1 MNFNWSNTSLMGA
14 GSKLAPLLH
23 ACRLDQRFSYY
34 LYLPKGFHPV
44 KQPAEN
50 LLIVIHGTFRDA
62 ESTKNAFIPFAD
74 KTNSVVLAPLFPT
87 GIVDSEDIHN
97 YKFIKFHDIRF
108 DEIVLDMVSEIT
120 EAFHLRPKRTML
132 YGFSGGGQFAHRFLY
147 LHPELLHS
155 VVIGSP
161 GRVTYLDPE
170 EGWYAGIG
178 DFEEQF
184 GKPLD
189 LEGLKKPKILLFVG
203 GNDTESIDM
212 SGDESGSAAADK
224 FGSNRLERLEALY
237 GNYKDYGMD
246 VRFEI
251 VPGVAHEEEKVTAV
265 AADFFE
271 QAISEEEKQDE

>member
-14 GSKLAPLLH
+14 GTRLAPLLH
-23 ACRLDQRFSYY
+23 ACRRDQRFSYY
-34 LYLPKGFHPV
+34 LYLPKSFHPV
-44 KQPAEN
+44 KQPADN
-50 LLIVIHGTFRDA
+50 LLVVIHGTFRDA
-62 ESTKNAFIPFAD
+62 ESTKNAFITFAE
-74 KTNSVVLAPLFPT
+74 KTNSVILAPLFPT
-87 GIVDSEDIHN
+87 GIVDREDIHN

-108 DEIVLDMVSEIT
+108 DEVVLDMMEEVKET
-120 EAFHLRPKRTML
+120 FALQPKRVML

-147 LHPELLHS
+147 LHPDLLHS

-170 EGWYAGIG
+170 EGWYSGIK

-189 LEGLKKPKILLFVG
+189 LEGLKDPKILLFVG
-203 GNDTESIDM
+203 GDDTESIDM

-224 FGSNRLERLEALY
+224 FGSNRLERMEALY
-237 GNYKDYGMD
+237 RNYKDYGMD
-246 VRFEI
+246 VTFEI

-265 AADFFE
+265 AAGFFA
-271 QAISEEEKQDE
+271 QAILEEEK